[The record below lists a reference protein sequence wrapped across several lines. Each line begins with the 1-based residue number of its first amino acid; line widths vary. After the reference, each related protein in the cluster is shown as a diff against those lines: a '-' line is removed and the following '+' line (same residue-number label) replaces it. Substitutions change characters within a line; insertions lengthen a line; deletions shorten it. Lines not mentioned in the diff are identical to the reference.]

1 VKLYPFTQR
10 AVPGC
15 AWRLLPG
22 HIGLLCSSL
31 LFAGAAQAQS
41 SYDQLIER
49 ARSGDYAPA
58 LTYLR
63 QQEVDWHSPRFLTD
77 HLLIAS
83 WAGEDLEVTR
93 LYEQPGTPNAVSA
106 DALAAVA
113 RAYRNEQQWPQAL
126 AVYRKGLLRFPE
138 HQGLLLGEVMTLA
151 DAGQRSAAIERGRYL
166 VARAPQDPE
175 RRLALAYAY
184 LADGQRY
191 AALAEVDKAK
201 DLAPGHVSVA
211 REYLLALQN
220 AGLAQPALTLAERH
234 PQLLDAAQLRS
245 LQGDVLAEQ
254 VRQAHLAT
262 RSETERFNF
271 ADRALAQAERWWQQW
286 RALPEAKG
294 NIQRLRIDRL
304 GALHARSDMTQVLSE
319 YQQLKSEQVTL
330 PDYALRWVASAY
342 LYLRYPEEAAVLYRQ
357 IIAGENA
364 KHPEWLEDQRS
375 LFYALV
381 ESRQVEAADAQA
393 AVLASQQAPRTYLVG
408 NPEPEPNPSW
418 LEAQELKASSHMQL
432 NDTPAAEQS
441 LAELVANA
449 PNNTSLRTSL
459 ASLYMVRGW
468 PRRAEEELKVAE
480 STAPRNLDLE
490 VEQGLAALELQE
502 WQQLDILADDVIARY
517 PENLQAQRLEKLR
530 KVHHMA
536 ELRVNGYRGIG
547 RGSKASGGHDL
558 GIDAVLYSPPIN
570 DNWRVFGGAGFAT
583 GDFEEG
589 TGYDRWQ
596 RAGVEWRARNHTLE
610 AEVSKHN
617 FGHGEKP
624 GIRLSGMHDVDDYWQ
639 YGWSAQYLSAD
650 TPLRALNSDVTSDSL
665 SGYVRWRDSE
675 RREWRLSANAA
686 NFSDGNDRF
695 GLVLTGSERL
705 YTAPDWQ
712 ADMGL
717 EVGANRNSGG
727 NDVPY
732 FNPKGEYSVLPS
744 LRLQHAL
751 YQRYETLWTQ
761 HGEIGAGVLNQ
772 QNYGTDAIGLISYG
786 QRLRFDDRF
795 DGGLA
800 VSLLSR
806 PYDGDREQEV
816 RVTFDVNYRF

>member
-1 VKLYPFTQR
+1 MAAAG
-10 AVPGC
+10 AVRRFSPG
-15 AWRLLPG
+15 R
-22 HIGLLCSSL
+22 IGLLCSSL
-31 LFAGAAQAQS
+31 LLTGWAHAQS

-49 ARSGDYAPA
+49 ARAGDYAPA

-63 QQEVDWHSPRFLTD
+63 QQEVDWHSPHFLTD

-83 WAGEDLEVTR
+83 WAGEDAEVVQ
-93 LYEQPGTPNAVSA
+93 LYEQPGTANTVNA

-113 RAYRNEQQWPQAL
+113 RAYRNLRQWPQAL
-126 AVYRKGLLRFPE
+126 NVYRQGLLRFPE

-151 DAGQRSAAIERGRYL
+151 DAGQRSAAISRGRSL
-166 VARAPQDPE
+166 VTRAPNDPE

-201 DLAPGHVSVA
+201 DLAPGSVSVA

-220 AGLAQPALTLAERH
+220 AGLAQPALTLAERYPH
-234 PQLLDAAQLRS
+234 LLDAAQLRS

-262 RSETERFNF
+262 RSETQRFDL

-286 RALPEAKG
+286 QALPQAQG

-319 YQQLKSEQVTL
+319 YQQLKAEQVTL

-342 LYLRYPEEAAVLYRQ
+342 LYLRHPEEAAGLYRQ
-357 IIAGENA
+357 IIAGEND

-381 ESRQVEAADAQA
+381 ESGQVEAADAQA
-393 AVLASQQAPRTYLVG
+393 AVLATQQAPRTYLVG
-408 NPEPEPNPSW
+408 NPEPEPNPNW
-418 LEAQELKASSHMQL
+418 LESQELKAASAMQI
-432 NDTPAAEQS
+432 NDTPVAEQS
-441 LAELVANA
+441 LSQLVANA
-449 PNNTSLRTSL
+449 PNNSSLRTSL
-459 ASLYMVRGW
+459 ASLYLVRGW

-490 VEQGLAALELQE
+490 VEQGFAALELQE
-502 WQQLDILADDVIARY
+502 WQQMDMLADDVISRY
-517 PENLQAQRLEKLR
+517 PENLQARRLEKLR

-536 ELRVNGYRGIG
+536 ELRVNGYRGL
-547 RGSKASGGHDL
+547 GSGSQVSGGDDL
-558 GIDAVLYSPPIN
+558 GIDAVLYSPPID
-570 DNWRVFGGAGFAT
+570 DNWRVFGGAGYAT

-589 TGYDRWQ
+589 RGHDRFQ
-596 RAGVEWRARNHTLE
+596 RAGVEWRSRNHTVE

-650 TPLRALNSDVTSDSL
+650 TPLRALNSDITSDSL

-686 NFSDGNDRF
+686 NFSDGNDRL
-695 GLVLTGSERL
+695 GLVLTGSERM

-712 ADMGL
+712 ADLGL
-717 EVGANRNSGG
+717 EVGASRNSND

-744 LRLQHAL
+744 VRLQHAI
-751 YQRYETLWTQ
+751 YQRYETLWSQ
-761 HGEIGAGVLNQ
+761 HGEIGAGALNQ